1 MSQALRGKQL
11 RPADPA
17 ALPDAAALRAALDLD
32 GGATARFVSG
42 RSSVARTLDEWMH
55 HDAQGWTQ
63 FDVELPDGAHAI
75 VKWDPK
81 LERFVEVPWNRPATR
96 TDLRRRHP
104 T

>member
-1 MSQALRGKQL
+1 MSLKGKSL

-32 GGATARFVSG
+32 GGATARFVG
-42 RSSVARTLDEWMH
+42 GARGPARTLDEWMSRPSC
-55 HDAQGWTQ
+55 WTQ

-81 LERFVEVPWNRPATR
+81 LERFVEAPWNRPATR
-96 TDLRRRHP
+96 ADLRRRRP
-104 T
+104 S